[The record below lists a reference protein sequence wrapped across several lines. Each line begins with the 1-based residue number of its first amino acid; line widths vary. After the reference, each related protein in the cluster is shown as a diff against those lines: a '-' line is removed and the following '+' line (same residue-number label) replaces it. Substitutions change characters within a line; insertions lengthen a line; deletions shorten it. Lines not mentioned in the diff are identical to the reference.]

1 MKKLLVKQIK
11 QELDN
16 IRIEMPF
23 PQRVIYMGTDRKKA
37 GTARKPAGTEPE
49 AEVKEKLSLQE
60 YTQQDG

>member
-1 MKKLLVKQIK
+1 
-11 QELDN
+11 
-16 IRIEMPF
+16 
-23 PQRVIYMGTDRKKA
+23 MGTDRKKA